1 MRFAVFSHIAE
12 RTTGTPTQ
20 RLKEFVAEARLA
32 DRLGFDY
39 FFTTEH
45 HFTDRFSLSPSPAV
59 TLATLAQVTE
69 RIRFGPMV
77 IILPINN
84 PLRVVEELIVLDH
97 MSGGRLEMGFGRG
110 ITPHEHITYGVRTQ
124 EAIEMFGEGLDF
136 VLKAMTTTEPFSWLG
151 KYYTYFDVQ
160 LPWRPLQQPHPPVWI
175 PTNTPSKAFDYA
187 KRGFGGGGFGT
198 LGINQMV
205 GLCEQHRKGAL
216 EAGRPEDDLRL
227 SVMCST
233 LVAETDDAARALARE
248 NFSLQMKLFEDERIR
263 SMAAGDSATREA
275 SEISLER
282 LRAVR
287 GDLDEAEASLRF
299 VAGSPETVAAKIE
312 QFRERLGIDTF
323 IGEFAFGDLPY
334 ETVARSYELFAGQVM
349 PAFQKPVLQNGAAQ

>member
-20 RLKEFVAEARLA
+20 RLNEFVAEAKLA
-32 DRLGFDY
+32 DRLGFEY

-45 HFTDRFSLSPSPAV
+45 HFTKRFSLSPSPAV
-59 TLATLAQVTE
+59 TLATLAQATE

-84 PLRVVEELIVLDH
+84 PLRVVEELLVLDH
-97 MSGGRLEMGFGRG
+97 ISGGRLELGFGRG
-110 ITPHEHITYGVRTQ
+110 ITPHEHITYGVQ
-124 EAIEMFGEGLDF
+124 PHDAAEIFNEGLDF
-136 VLKAMTTTEPFSWLG
+136 ILKALTTDGPFSWLG
-151 KYYTYFDVQ
+151 RHFSYFDVQ
-160 LPWRPLQQPHPPVWI
+160 LPWRPLQQPHPPVWV

-198 LGINQMV
+198 LGIDQMV
-205 GLCEQHRKGAL
+205 GICEQHRKGAL
-216 EAGRPEDDLRL
+216 EAGRAEDDLRL

-233 LVAETDDAARALARE
+233 FVAETDDEARALARE
-248 NFSLQMKLFEDERIR
+248 NFSLQMRLFEDERVR

-275 SEISLER
+275 SEKSLER

-287 GDLDEAEASLRF
+287 MDLDEAEDQLRF
-299 VAGSPETVAAKIE
+299 IAGSPATVAAKIE
-312 QFRERLGIDTF
+312 RYREQLGIDTF
-323 IGEFAFGDLPY
+323 IGEFSFGDLSF
-334 ETVARSYELFAGQVM
+334 EQVSRSYELFAGQVM
-349 PAFQKPVLQNGAAQ
+349 PAFNGTGDTA